1 MIFHYNYQLKL
12 KKISRL
18 VNVKN
23 FSILDFGCGIG
34 FWSSDTTKSKN
45 LKKIIFYDKNKELIP
60 LLKKKYNGKKIKI
73 KFNYNQILKEN
84 YNLIVMS
91 SVIQYMSPKKLKI
104 LLNALTKNKRKI
116 AIVILDI
123 PFLPRFLE
131 FILMP
136 LFNAR
141 RFLYV
146 FSLLFSQKYKKLNYY
161 FYYKKDFKTFEKKFK
176 LSFVTNLHDLK
187 FLRYTAILEKND

>member
-146 FSLLFSQKYKKLNYY
+146 LSLLFSQKYKKLNYH